1 MNFYVKIYH
10 AKIPFYR
17 HLRETRYNMSP
28 LILCNYQVQLNT
40 KRLYVKP
47 LIVLRFLFDILRQQ
61 IWYIYCCTLF
71 NSYWGQKKFIA
82 YNIHILSEDIQFICT
97 ERKPSLWWKK
107 PTAKLSEKSKN
118 KRCSNSFQWCS
129 LPRPC
134 VYVAIQDQLKTIEVS
149 AFISSIACIC
159 HVYLSCLFVRF
170 IRNLHSKSKNQTFF
184 SQL

>member
-1 MNFYVKIYH
+1 MNLTALVTTIVWVETIASSTNPQFVVNTVYKLLLYPMNKINNYPAMNFYVKIYH

-17 HLRETRYNMSP
+17 HLRETRYNMYP

-71 NSYWGQKKFIA
+71 NSYWGQKEFIA

-97 ERKPSLWWKK
+97 SVRIRKKTEPVV
-107 PTAKLSEKSKN
+107 EKTN
-118 KRCSNSFQWCS
+118 CQI
-129 LPRPC
+129 
-134 VYVAIQDQLKTIEVS
+134 V
-149 AFISSIACIC
+149 
-159 HVYLSCLFVRF
+159 
-170 IRNLHSKSKNQTFF
+170 
-184 SQL
+184 